1 LGEALGTDLKTARAQ
16 QEEFVTLVS
25 PEFLRSVT
33 TVLTAAESLA
43 KADRAADT
51 LSWIARWVR
60 DLVIIQVGGDRDHL
74 LYEDQVPALERQAR
88 LAQTDALLDLLR
100 EIEHTQQQ
108 AARHLNLHMALE
120 NILLRLRD
128 ALGTSTPQPA

>member
-1 LGEALGTDLKTARAQ
+1 
-16 QEEFVTLVS
+16 
-25 PEFLRSVT
+25 
-33 TVLTAAESLA
+33 
-43 KADRAADT
+43 
-51 LSWIARWVR
+51 
-60 DLVIIQVGGDRDHL
+60 L
-74 LYEDQVPALERQAR
+74 LYEEQVPALERQAR

-128 ALGTSTPQPA
+128 ALGTSAPQPA